1 MTTEP
6 SLRVALVA
14 LLAALGIAVSP
25 AWARGQEAPAPV
37 IVTHDLSAHPDVAL
51 VVDLPPGTAGDAV
64 ALTVF
69 EGGAERP
76 AELVGDGGA
85 LELVLVFDTSGSM
98 AGASMT
104 AARAAAVELVDGL
117 PARGRLAIVGF
128 GQHPYLVTPMT
139 DDRDALR
146 SGIASLVAAGE
157 TALYDALAVAT
168 TQFSASSLARSIV
181 LVSDGGDTASTTTL
195 PEITGLL
202 TGAGVRLFGVHL
214 LTTEAQRAVLDDLA
228 AATSGRV
235 AGVTDPG
242 ALSATHAGIV
252 DDVVRQVQV
261 RYRSEAGGPTDVAVR
276 LDPGGV
282 TSAPM
287 VLDLPALAGPAPT
300 VDAAV
305 AVAEPQSVRSL
316 LLGGASM
323 FVALVVWA
331 SLLLVRP
338 RRSLLAGARASGG
351 VSRERLKARAG
362 EVVERALERQGRQ
375 RALGARLEQAGV
387 PLRPGEYVVVVAA
400 TVTLAT
406 AIGLLLGGVVLG
418 LVFGALAM
426 LASRV
431 ALRSKTGKRR
441 GELERQ
447 LPDLLQQ
454 LISSLRAGYGV
465 MQAIDAASREM
476 EEPMAGE
483 LRRLFT
489 EVQLGRDL
497 TESLRDLAARI
508 DGEDFEW
515 VVQAIEINREV
526 GGELVEVLEAVAN
539 TIRARDHL
547 RRQVK
552 TLSAQGRLS
561 ARILL
566 AMPFAMAVLLSLI
579 NPGYLAPL
587 FGRGAFLLVVGAVL
601 MSVGWVWTRRLV
613 RPQF

>member
-1 MTTEP
+1 MTTEH

-14 LLAALGIAVSP
+14 LSGALALAVSP
-25 AWARGQEAPAPV
+25 GAARGQEGPAPV
-37 IVTHDLSAHPDVAL
+37 IVAHDLSAHPDVAL

-64 ALTVF
+64 SLTVL
-69 EGGAERP
+69 EDGVERP

-85 LELVLVFDTSGSM
+85 LEVVLVFDTSGSM

-117 PARGRLAIVGF
+117 PARGRLAVVGF
-128 GQHPYLVTPMT
+128 GQRPYLVTPMT
-139 DDRDALR
+139 DDRVALR
-146 SGIASLVAAGE
+146 AAIAGLVAAGE

-168 TQFSASSLARSIV
+168 TQFSGSSLARSIV

-195 PEITGLL
+195 PEVTRLL

-214 LTTEAQRAVLDDLA
+214 LTTEAHRAVLDDLA
-228 AATSGRV
+228 TATSGRV

-276 LDPGGV
+276 LEPAGV
-282 TSAPM
+282 ASAPI
-287 VLDLPALAGPAPT
+287 VLDLPPLAAPSPAP
-300 VDAAV
+300 APPAPPAV
-305 AVAEPQSVRSL
+305 ARPVQAL

-323 FVALVVWA
+323 FGALLGAAWLV
-331 SLLLVRP
+331 LVRP
-338 RRSLLAGARASGG
+338 RRSLLAGARGTGAAGG
-351 VSRERLKARAG
+351 ERLKARVG
-362 EVVERALERQGRQ
+362 EAVERTLERRGRR

-400 TVTLAT
+400 TATLST
-406 AIGLLLGGVVLG
+406 AIGLLLGGIGLG
-418 LVFGALAM
+418 LVLGSVAVLGSW
-426 LASRV
+426 L

-441 GELERQ
+441 TELEHQ

-465 MQAIDAASREM
+465 MQAIDAAAHEM

-497 TESLRDLAARI
+497 TESLRGLAARI

-526 GGELVEVLEAVAN
+526 GGELVEVLEAVAS

-566 AMPFAMAVLLSLI
+566 AMPFAMAALLSLL

-587 FGRGAFLLVVGAVL
+587 FGRGTFLLVIGAVL